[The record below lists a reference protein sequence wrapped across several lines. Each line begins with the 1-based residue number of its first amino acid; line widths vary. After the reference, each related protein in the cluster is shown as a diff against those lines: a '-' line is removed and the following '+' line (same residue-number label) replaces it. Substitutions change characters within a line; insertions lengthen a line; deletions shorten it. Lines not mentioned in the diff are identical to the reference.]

1 MLHPTP
7 KIQYLTSNFMN
18 IALIGYGKMGK
29 EIEKIALSRG
39 HTIVLKVDINNAN
52 AYTIDELKIADAAI
66 EFSTP
71 ESAINNIYK
80 CFEAGV
86 PVVVGTTGW
95 LNKLDEVKQKCIEKN
110 QALFYASNYS
120 IGVNMFFKLNEF
132 LAKLMNSYPEYNA
145 TMEEI
150 HHVHKLDAPSGTA
163 ITLANQVIEQIK
175 SKKKWVNNST
185 NNANELSII
194 SKRIDEVPGTHTVT
208 YSSAV
213 DEISITHIAHNRKG
227 FALGA
232 VIAAEWV
239 AGKKGVFGMA
249 DLMG

>member
-1 MLHPTP
+1 M
-7 KIQYLTSNFMN
+7 K

-29 EIEKIALSRG
+29 EIEQIALSRG
-39 HTIVLKVDINNAN
+39 HTIVLKVDENNKES
-52 AYTIDELKIADAAI
+52 YSIQELKNADAAI

-80 CFEAGV
+80 CFEAGL

-95 LNKLDEVKQKCIEKN
+95 LNKLDEVKQKCIEKK

-120 IGVNMFFKLNEF
+120 IGVNLFFKLNEY
-132 LAKLMNSYPEYNA
+132 LATLMKPYSEYNVS
-145 TMEEI
+145 MEEI

-163 ITLANQVIEQIK
+163 ISLANQVIDQIERK
-175 SKKKWVNNST
+175 EKWVNNST
-185 NNANELSII
+185 NNAKELSIT

-208 YSSAV
+208 YGSAV
-213 DEISITHIAHNRKG
+213 DEISITHLAHNRKG

-232 VIAAEWV
+232 VIAAEWII
-239 AGKKGVFGMA
+239 GKKGVFGMS
-249 DLMG
+249 DLMGN